1 MNQPQALYRL
11 QMLETS
17 LDDAKAR
24 LDEIDATLH
33 NNEAIREAK
42 KTLKAKASDHQLAN
56 ATVNDL
62 ELEIESLT
70 TKQHEVNELLYGG
83 KLTNPK
89 ELQERQD
96 ELESLKRRQIK
107 LDSELVAA
115 RESLKQF
122 EIAHEEAK
130 VSLSEVESEQHDQ
143 HQDLVEEQ
151 KDLKVQMKDW
161 LKERKV
167 VLKEVEPGYHKLYKR
182 IKPQKQGMAV
192 VRLDDNMC
200 SACRVEQNLTIIH
213 QVRQSHEIV
222 HCSNCGRILVEV

>member
-11 QMLETS
+11 QLLESS

-33 NNEAIREAK
+33 NNEAIRDAQ
-42 KTLKAKASDHQLAN
+42 KTLKARASDHQRAH
-56 ATVNDL
+56 ATVTDL
-62 ELEIESLT
+62 ELEIETLNN
-70 TKQHEVNELLYGG
+70 KQTEVNEMLYSG

-107 LDSELVAA
+107 LESELVAA

-122 EIAHEEAK
+122 EIAHDEAK
-130 VSLSEVESEQHDQ
+130 ENFTEVEAEQHNQ
-143 HQDLVEEQ
+143 QQGLIEEQ
-151 KDLKVQMKDW
+151 QGLKVQMKDW

-167 VLKEVEPGYHKLYKR
+167 VLKEVEPGYHKIYKR

-200 SACRVEQNLTIIH
+200 SACRAEQNLTIIH
-213 QVRQSHEIV
+213 QVRQTHEIV